1 MRLPERKKQYIYPLR
16 LGQDWW
22 GSMSTW
28 RGKLLGRLHCAETH
42 PTFRGATLLGGL
54 RCVLPA
60 TVRVGFNRFR
70 LNRVDIYYNKLEPAG
85 TTWNQLGTKLEPSC
99 NQAGT
104 KVEPSWNQ
112 LEPAGTTWNQLE
124 PSWNQTGSK
133 LEPAGTT
140 WNQLEPSWNQAGS
153 KLEPAGTTWY
163 NRPFFLYLQGIF

>member
-104 KVEPSWNQ
+104 K
-112 LEPAGTTWNQLE
+112 
-124 PSWNQTGSK
+124 
-133 LEPAGTT
+133 
-140 WNQLEPSWNQAGS
+140 LEPSWNQAGTKQEPS
-153 KLEPAGTTWY
+153 WTQAGTKLEPSWNQAGTKLEPSWNQARTKQAGTK
-163 NRPFFLYLQGIF
+163 LQTSRRMYVRMYVHKTKMEPS

>member
-1 MRLPERKKQYIYPLR
+1 
-16 LGQDWW
+16 
-22 GSMSTW
+22 MSTW

-140 WNQLEPSWNQAGS
+140 WNQLEPSWNQAGT
-153 KLEPAGTTWY
+153 KLEASWNQAGTSKSKIRAKGPPGSSVSRRFECKFYYRYIRWHTD
-163 NRPFFLYLQGIF
+163 